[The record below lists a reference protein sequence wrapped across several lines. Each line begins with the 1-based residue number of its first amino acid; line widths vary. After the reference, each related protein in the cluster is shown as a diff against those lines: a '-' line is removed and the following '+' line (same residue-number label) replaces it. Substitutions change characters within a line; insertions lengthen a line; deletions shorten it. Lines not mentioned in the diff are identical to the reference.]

1 MGAWSQEGDFNQLS
15 PSEEK
20 SILPLDAGKWCE
32 KPPSES
38 SPSMWPALQG
48 SGH

>member
-1 MGAWSQEGDFNQLS
+1 MGAWGQEGDFHQLS

-32 KPPSES
+32 KKPPWEL
-38 SPSMWPALQG
+38 ALQG